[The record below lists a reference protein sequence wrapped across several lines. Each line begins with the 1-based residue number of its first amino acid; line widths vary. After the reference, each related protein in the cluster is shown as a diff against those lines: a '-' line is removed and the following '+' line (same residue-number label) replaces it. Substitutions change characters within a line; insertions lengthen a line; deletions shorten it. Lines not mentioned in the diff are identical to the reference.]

1 MRMMSK
7 AKGQIMNPNL
17 YPHQFTDPIYYP
29 LEMPLSG
36 EPIALPNIEVGA
48 PSQKRGNLNIGI
60 KDIATLMAVL
70 DEDNT
75 DIWPADKKPN
85 FFGENLGNG
94 LQQLF
99 KTNNLLNPK
108 VPFKIEIGAVTVDP
122 QNEDYDPSIL
132 KEYFKKINVPY
143 FYETDSIMKKA
154 KQNLQ
159 NNSICSYCARMKR
172 GIIYNCARR
181 EGYNVIALGQHL
193 DDLAESFLMSVF
205 HNGVLRTMKANY
217 TIDAGDLR
225 VIRPLIYCREKLFKD
240 FAIANNLPVIQE
252 NCPACF
258 SSPKERQRMK
268 VLLAQQEN
276 LFPNLF
282 SSLQKSM
289 MPLMRGIL
297 KDSTEEKNDLDI

>member
-1 MRMMSK
+1 MQNIYQNNQYSYQLPKINNNRLSPSDIRFKEAYQDCDLAYNMIKQRLLKIQNQKNLLLSNPRTPHKNHFNYYRGGYMQPPNTFFGSGYDMRMMSN

-99 KTNNLLNPK
+99 KTNNLLNPNLEK
-108 VPFKIEIGAVTVDP
+108 FGNEEAKKIEE
-122 QNEDYDPSIL
+122 N
-132 KEYFKKINVPY
+132 KKNG
-143 FYETDSIMKKA
+143 EGDKM
-154 KQNLQ
+154 NL
-159 NNSICSYCARMKR
+159 
-172 GIIYNCARR
+172 
-181 EGYNVIALGQHL
+181 EGDMVQTEITAQRNISLG
-193 DDLAESFLMSVF
+193 
-205 HNGVLRTMKANY
+205 
-217 TIDAGDLR
+217 
-225 VIRPLIYCREKLFKD
+225 
-240 FAIANNLPVIQE
+240 NNL
-252 NCPACF
+252 NF
-258 SSPKERQRMK
+258 T
-268 VLLAQQEN
+268 N
-276 LFPNLF
+276 LH
-282 SSLQKSM
+282 
-289 MPLMRGIL
+289 I
-297 KDSTEEKNDLDI
+297 